1 LWNKPWKIKE
11 GLAICIGLLVV
22 GTALQLSVGSVVW
35 HAFSFPTNL
44 WMLVSLVVIIVVL
57 SLLEGKVYVFNFMR
71 TYAAAV
77 PALIVAAVLTVS
89 MGLIKQVPDGMESS
103 DMMGLTNMISSWPF
117 VLTYLYI
124 AIILGLVVCHRLRRF
139 RWRDIPFVMNHL
151 GLFLFIV
158 AATLGS
164 ADMQKLTMNV
174 ARDVPEWRAIDVQG
188 NMVELPIA
196 IQLMD
201 FTIDE
206 YPPKLILINNRTG
219 KEVPEKKPY
228 SLLIDDKFGT
238 GNLGSWTV
246 TLKKK
251 IEDSAPAMKRDTTYY
266 VPWKSTGAM
275 CAVLVNVRSDN
286 AIVGRSRKHIDRQG
300 WVTCGSYLFPY
311 QTLALDDSVSLV
323 MADREPQRFV
333 SRVQILTK
341 KGRNVVTDIEV
352 NHPFTIDGWK
362 IYQLNYDTSRGKWS
376 EISVLELVKDPWL
389 PAVYTGIFM
398 LAVGAVC
405 MIFTANRRKEDKR

>member
-1 LWNKPWKIKE
+1 MWNKPWKIKE

-22 GTALQLSVGSVVW
+22 GTMLQLSVGSVVW
-35 HAFSFPTNL
+35 HAFAFPINIWL
-44 WMLVSLVVIIVVL
+44 LISLVVIIIAMY
-57 SLLEGKVYVFNFMR
+57 LLEGKVYAFRFFR

-77 PALIVAAVLTVS
+77 PALIIAAVLTVC
-89 MGLIKQVPDGMESS
+89 MGLIKQVPDGMASS
-103 DMMGLTNMISSWPF
+103 DSMGLTNMISSWPF
-117 VLTYLYI
+117 VLIYLYM
-124 AIILGLVVCHRLRRF
+124 AIILGLVVCHRLRKF
-139 RWRDIPFVMNHL
+139 RLRDIPFVVNHL

-188 NMVELPIA
+188 NMTELPIA
-196 IQLMD
+196 IQLVD

-228 SLLIDDKFGT
+228 SLLIDNKFGS
-238 GNLGSWTV
+238 GNLGDWTI

-251 IEDSAPAMKRDTTYY
+251 IEDSAPAMKRDTTFYM
-266 VPWKSTGAM
+266 PWKSTGAM
-275 CAVLVNVRSDN
+275 CAVLVSASNHQ
-286 AIVGRSRKHIDRQG
+286 AIVGKTRKNVFKQG

-311 QTLALDDSVSLV
+311 QAMALDDSVSLV

-333 SRVQILTK
+333 SRVQIMTK
-341 KGRNVVTDIEV
+341 DGQNVVTDIEV
-352 NHPFTIDGWK
+352 NKPYDIDGWK

-376 EISVLELVKDPWL
+376 EMSVLELVKDPWL
-389 PAVYTGIFM
+389 PAVYTGILM
-398 LAVGAVC
+398 LAIGAIC
-405 MIFTANRRKEDKR
+405 MIFTANKRKEDKL

>member
-11 GLAICIGLLVV
+11 GLAISIGLLIV
-22 GTALQLSVGSVVW
+22 GTALQLSVGSVAW
-35 HAFSFPTNL
+35 HAFSFPTNMYL
-44 WMLVSLVVIIVVL
+44 LAALIVVIIAL
-57 SLLEGKVYVFNFMR
+57 CLLDEKVYAFRFFR
-71 TYAAAV
+71 TLSAAV
-77 PALIVAAVLTVS
+77 PALIFASLLTVC

-103 DMMGLTNMISSWPF
+103 DRMGFTNMISSWPF
-117 VLTYLYI
+117 VLIYLYI
-124 AIILGLVVCHRLRRF
+124 ALILGLVVCHKLRNF
-139 RWRDIPFVMNHL
+139 HLRDIPFVINHL

-164 ADMQKLTMNV
+164 ADIQKLTMNV

-188 NMVELPIA
+188 NMAQLPIA
-196 IQLMD
+196 IQLVD

-219 KEVPEKKPY
+219 REIPEKKPY
-228 SLLIDDKFGT
+228 SLLIDNKFGS
-238 GNLGSWTV
+238 GKLGDWTI

-251 IEDSAPAMKRDTTYY
+251 IEDSAPVMKRDTTYY
-266 VPWKSTGAM
+266 MPWKSTGAM
-275 CAVLVNVRSDN
+275 CALLVNADN
-286 AIVGRSRKHIDRQG
+286 SNAQVGRSRKHITRQG

-311 QTLALDDSVSLV
+311 QTMALDDSVSLI

-341 KGRNVVTDIEV
+341 KGKNVVTDIEV
-352 NHPFTIDGWK
+352 NKPFSIDGWK

-376 EISVLELVKDPWL
+376 DISVLELVKDPWL
-389 PAVYTGIFM
+389 PAIYTGIFM
-398 LAVGAVC
+398 LAAGAVC
-405 MIFTANRRKEDKR
+405 MIFTANRRKEDKS